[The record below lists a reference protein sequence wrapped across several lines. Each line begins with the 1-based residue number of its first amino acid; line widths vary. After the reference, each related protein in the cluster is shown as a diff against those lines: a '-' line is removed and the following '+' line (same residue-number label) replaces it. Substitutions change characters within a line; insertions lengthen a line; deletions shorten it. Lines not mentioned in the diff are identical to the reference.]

1 MIVIVEGKR
10 SPIGSFNGS
19 LSKIKLTEVTKQV
32 ISKLLEV
39 TQIHPEMVTEIIMG
53 QVLTGGCGQNPARQA
68 ALLAGLRP
76 ETRAYLVNQVCGSG
90 IKSIRLA
97 YQSLLEEEGVMLV
110 GGHESMSL
118 APHHAYLRKGNFGP
132 ITLEDSVV
140 SDGLTDAFNKIHMGL
155 TAEKLAEEYQITR
168 AEQDL
173 FAFESQQKAAKA
185 QAAGLFDEEIVPLVL
200 NKDVIFNKDEYIRA
214 DSSLEKLGKLKS
226 AFKKDGTVTAG
237 NASGIND
244 GSGLLLMMREERAK
258 KLGLK
263 PLAKIVS
270 FGEAGID
277 PLLMGIGPVPASQQA
292 LKKAGWGLEDLDLI
306 EVNEAFA
313 VQTIAVNKLMGWDLE
328 KVNVN
333 GGAIALGHPL
343 GMSGTRIVISLLKEM
358 QRRKAKKGLA
368 TACIGG
374 GMGIA
379 ITLELYL

>member
-32 ISKLLEV
+32 ITKLLEV
-39 TQIHPEMVTEIIMG
+39 SQMHPEMVTEIIMG
-53 QVLTGGCGQNPARQA
+53 QVLTGGFGQNPARQA
-68 ALLAGLRP
+68 ALMAGLRK

-90 IKSIRLA
+90 IKAIRLA
-97 YQSLLEEEGVMLV
+97 YQSLLEEEGVILV

-118 APHHAYLRKGNFGP
+118 APHQAYLRKGTFGP
-132 ITLEDSVV
+132 ITFEDSVV
-140 SDGLTDAFNKIHMGL
+140 SDGLTDAFNNIHMGL
-155 TAEKLAEEYQITR
+155 TAERLAEEYQITR

-173 FAFESQQKAAKA
+173 FALESQQKAAKA
-185 QAAGLFDEEIVPLVL
+185 QVAGLFNDEIVPIIL
-200 NKDVIFNKDEYIRA
+200 NKEVVFDQDEYIRA
-214 DSSLEKLGKLKS
+214 DSSLEKLAKLKS

-277 PLLMGIGPVPASQQA
+277 PMLMGIGPVPASQQA
-292 LKKAGWGLEDLDLI
+292 LKKAGWKLTDLDLI

-358 QRRKAKKGLA
+358 QRRKANKGLA

>member
-1 MIVIVEGKR
+1 
-10 SPIGSFNGS
+10 
-19 LSKIKLTEVTKQV
+19 
-32 ISKLLEV
+32 
-39 TQIHPEMVTEIIMG
+39 
-53 QVLTGGCGQNPARQA
+53 
-68 ALLAGLRP
+68 
-76 ETRAYLVNQVCGSG
+76 
-90 IKSIRLA
+90 
-97 YQSLLEEEGVMLV
+97 
-110 GGHESMSL
+110 MSL
-118 APHHAYLRKGNFGP
+118 APHHASLRKGNFGP

-200 NKDVIFNKDEYIRA
+200 NKDVIFNKDEYIRP

-277 PLLMGIGPVPASQQA
+277 PMLMGIGPVPASQEA
-292 LKKAGWGLEDLDLI
+292 LKKAGWSLEDLDLI

>member
-19 LSKIKLTEVTKQV
+19 LSKISLQEITKQV
-32 ISKLLEV
+32 IAKLLEASQV
-39 TQIHPEMVTEIIMG
+39 HPEMVTEVIMG
-53 QVLTGGCGQNPARQA
+53 QVLTGGFGQNTARQV
-68 ALLAGLRP
+68 ALLAGLRQ

-97 YQSLLEEEGVMLV
+97 CQSLLEEEGIILA
-110 GGHESMSL
+110 GGQESMSL
-118 APHHAYLRKGNFGP
+118 SPHQVHLRRSNFGP
-132 ITLEDSVV
+132 VTLEDSVV
-140 SDGLTDAFNKIHMGL
+140 SDGLTDAFNKIHMGM
-155 TAEKLAEEYQITR
+155 TAERLAEEYKITR
-168 AEQDL
+168 EEQDF
-173 FAFESQQKAAKA
+173 FAFQSQEKASKA
-185 QAAGLFDEEIVPLVL
+185 QMAGLFNEEIVSIETHKGLV
-200 NKDVIFNKDEYIRA
+200 VEKDEDIRS
-214 DSSLEKLGKLKS
+214 DSSLEKLAKLKP

-244 GSGLLLMMREERAK
+244 GSAILLMMREERAK

-270 FGEAGID
+270 FGEAALD
-277 PLLMGIGPVPASQQA
+277 PMLMGIAPVPASQLA
-292 LKKAGWGLEDLDLI
+292 LQKAGWDISELDLL

-313 VQTIAVNKLMGWDLE
+313 VQSIAVNNLMGWAPE

-333 GGAIALGHPL
+333 GGAIALGHPI
-343 GMSGTRIVISLLKEM
+343 GMSGTRIVLHLIKEM
-358 QRRKAKKGLA
+358 QRRKVTKGLA